1 MNWTGGHLSRHSRRA
16 DSSTTSKQKQHFA
29 KMRSRLMSGSVK
41 KGPAK
46 RPSFDMA
53 APQPLDEMS
62 VRDGT
67 VRTTLQQSPEPSSHH
82 LHTYDCLYGENKRP
96 GHVENSR
103 HEQSGYL
110 GLRDGPQSS
119 IHSYETKPEPISTIE
134 PVDRGYELQG
144 DMEAIRRKRFRILR
158 EGDWLGLSIQRP
170 LQLKYMESEC
180 RDAIGKR
187 RKLNS
192 GYEAQYSRVQDK
204 ITSPFAPNRHVP
216 SREML
221 PKPGQNEPQTM
232 QCGQTPGGKGSVR
245 IFIDGRERYVRESS
259 GSVINRQHPEYVQSP
274 LSSDVMLL
282 DLEVGGS
289 RQRPPHQLSS
299 DIRNGGGYSPK
310 PVEDGRLGSDEKS
323 ISSFGDYPSSGPL
336 IHQTI
341 GPNRN
346 IYAPRLQHQ
355 SSPIFAMDSTKANWP
370 GASPVIYQP
379 TPKSSRSS
387 QLLRSHSSAFEG
399 SIAATA
405 GRKGTVAASVAQDEE
420 MWRSWLVVESD
431 DEESPTWPVEDQSG
445 ELTADGPAT
454 STGTTQ
460 GILPRLSSIDL
471 SGRSDKSGHGSDPVP
486 SIRNLVSSAI
496 GSPGDDNLGNYNK
509 TPSLKTVG
517 PSKPR
522 GPASDD
528 IQLPTE
534 PQKWKPKKKNQDVA
548 WEAFVLT
555 EPSKN
560 LVHAIFEPQKHAAQE
575 DPDAAWKKFILSSD
589 PNDGNTTFST
599 KSEVESR
606 MRASNKWTQGSSS
619 SKTSLQ
625 VHPVE
630 TVIHSDPGLDQSS
643 DITSAR
649 AVDKPSTNTV
659 PSGSIGSDASGSLSR
674 TSMHPNGSSH
684 RAPQASGYFPQAT
697 GKPSKMVINRERIS
711 EDPLA
716 RYMPLQSPS
725 ERDKFMAKGANLPAP
740 NESFERGLDNSL
752 KQALHLGRRYAK
764 QEKER
769 YANQGKEAYAK
780 QEEDRYAKQ
789 GHGRHAMQTKES
801 FAERK
806 SKETRDIYDIPI
818 SDDIE

>member
-1 MNWTGGHLSRHSRRA
+1 
-16 DSSTTSKQKQHFA
+16 
-29 KMRSRLMSGSVK
+29 MRSLSEMEPLEQPYNSHRNL
-41 KGPAK
+41 PAIICILTTVY
-46 RPSFDMA
+46 MA
-53 APQPLDEMS
+53 KTSIQVFIVGFRIDLG
-62 VRDGT
+62 DGLI
-67 VRTTLQQSPEPSSHH
+67 R
-82 LHTYDCLYGENKRP
+82 GAGR
-96 GHVENSR
+96 VENSR
-103 HEQSGYL
+103 HEQSGYP
-110 GLRDGPQSS
+110 GLRNGPQSS
-119 IHSYETKPEPISTIE
+119 IHSYETKPEPIGTIE

-170 LQLKYMESEC
+170 LQLKYMESES

-204 ITSPFAPNRHVP
+204 ITSPFAPNRHIP

-221 PKPGQNEPQTM
+221 PKPGQNTPQTV
-232 QCGQTPGGKGSVR
+232 QYGQTPGGKGSVR

-259 GSVINRQHPEYVQSP
+259 GSVINRPHPEYVQSP

-299 DIRNGGGYSPK
+299 DIGNGGGYIPK
-310 PVEDGRLGSDEKS
+310 PVEDGRLVSDEKS

-346 IYAPRLQHQ
+346 IYARSLQHQ

-399 SIAATA
+399 SIVATA
-405 GRKGTVAASVAQDEE
+405 GRKGTVTASVAQDEE
-420 MWRSWLVVESD
+420 MWRSWLVTEND
-431 DEESPTWPVEDQSG
+431 DEESPTWPVEDQSD
-445 ELTADGPAT
+445 ELTADGPGT
-454 STGTTQ
+454 STDTTQ
-460 GILPRLSSIDL
+460 GVSPILSPVDH
-471 SGRSDKSGHGSDPVP
+471 SGRSDESGHGSDPLP
-486 SIRNLVSSAI
+486 SIPNLVSSAI

-509 TPSLKTVG
+509 TPSLQTVG
-517 PSKPR
+517 TSKRR

-534 PQKWKPKKKNQDVA
+534 PQKWKPKEKNQDVA
-548 WEAFVLT
+548 WEAFVLN

-560 LVHAIFEPQKHAAQE
+560 LVDAIVEPQKHAAQE

-599 KSEVESR
+599 KSEAESR
-606 MRASNKWTQGSSS
+606 MRASHKWTQGSSS

-625 VHPVE
+625 VHPAE

-643 DITSAR
+643 HVTSGR
-649 AVDKPSTNTV
+649 AVYKPSTNAV
-659 PSGSIGSDASGSLSR
+659 PSGSIGSDASGSLSG
-674 TSMHPNGSSH
+674 TSMHPNGSAH

-697 GKPSKMVINRERIS
+697 GKPLKMVINKQRIS

-725 ERDKFMAKGANLPAP
+725 EQDIFMAKGANLPAP
-740 NESFERGLDNSL
+740 NESFERGLDDSL

-769 YANQGKEAYAK
+769 YTKQENEAYAK
-780 QEEDRYAKQ
+780 QEEERYAKQ
-789 GHGRHAMQTKES
+789 GHRRHAMQTKES
-801 FAERK
+801 LAERK
-806 SKETRDIYDIPI
+806 SKETRDIYDILT
-818 SDDIE
+818 SDDTE